1 MLSVKISEPSTT
13 FYDVYHD
20 VYLLIKRVVLYQTCI
35 MASIPAAAKE
45 QQLAQSSAHYTVIS
59 LVYHILFVN
68 NIFWGNPLQAVILI
82 NIICQ

>member
-1 MLSVKISEPSTT
+1 
-13 FYDVYHD
+13 
-20 VYLLIKRVVLYQTCI
+20 

-82 NIICQ
+82 NIICQWDQQFVGHRLRSSLMYWHPYL